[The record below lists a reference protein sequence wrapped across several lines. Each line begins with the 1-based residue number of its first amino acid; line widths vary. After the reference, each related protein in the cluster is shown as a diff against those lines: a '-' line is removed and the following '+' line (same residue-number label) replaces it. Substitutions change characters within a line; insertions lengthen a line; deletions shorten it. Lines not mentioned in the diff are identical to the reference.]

1 MRQAASG
8 MLATALLLLLAG
20 CETNDPDLGMSVNR
34 NVVAQAVDMNPRYA
48 GVPTEGSNG
57 KLAVAAQRRYLNGQ
71 VKPLLR
77 VSAEGGV
84 GQQGGASDAGGGAPA
99 AAGGTGN

>member
-8 MLATALLLLLAG
+8 MLATALLLLAG

-34 NVVAQAVDMNPRYA
+34 NVVSQAVDMNPRYA

-84 GQQGGASDAGGGAPA
+84 GQQGGAADTGGGAPA
-99 AAGGTGN
+99 AGAGTGN